1 MEQIL
6 QLIKD
11 NHRDRMDDTA
21 SVLERTPRLGLI
33 MPHVVSSFL
42 ISLCSQNVKGRNE
55 VYIVAVG
62 HDISGGRVRVTRD
75 HDNRKP
81 HRCIML
87 YMSLLASIFC
97 RSFCGCVVPC
107 AAHQLKQ
114 GLVIVRR
121 REYWIKCKNCQHEI
135 GIIANVLGCSN
146 ISDIQG

>member
-62 HDISGGRVRVTRD
+62 HDISGGRVPSECPSD
-75 HDNRKP
+75 
-81 HRCIML
+81 
-87 YMSLLASIFC
+87 S
-97 RSFCGCVVPC
+97 RS
-107 AAHQLKQ
+107 
-114 GLVIVRR
+114 
-121 REYWIKCKNCQHEI
+121 
-135 GIIANVLGCSN
+135 
-146 ISDIQG
+146 